1 MMEIIEEHSII
12 VMDNVLYHSSVSVK
26 MKKFPT
32 IVGKKKIFNTGYT
45 KEINCYIS
53 LNSKK

>member
-1 MMEIIEEHSII
+1 MEIIEEHSII
-12 VMDNVLYHSSVSVK
+12 VMDNVLYHSSISVK

>member
-1 MMEIIEEHSII
+1 MIERIEEHSII
-12 VMDNVLYHSSVSVK
+12 VMDNVLYHFCKIEKISNSSW
-26 MKKFPT
+26 
-32 IVGKKKIFNTGYT
+32 KKKIFNTGYT